1 MSSRTWSRRK
11 PDAGSF
17 ARAAAHRAATS
28 AMASASLVGI
38 VLPWLVR
45 IRSVCEANGLRKSAQ
60 FDRIVRKSAQVNT
73 CWRMECCQALRPIE
87 SADQNLVC
95 LLAGGST
102 KAPWGRA
109 RCKRS
114 GQKFRARD
122 QARALPPSTGLVRG
136 RAAPQASKV
145 CRMMCPRRVGAP
157 AFDLPDGRGMLSHHT
172 GQEALWRRD
181 GASHDA
187 GLRTAVIRLPE
198 PRQNSEMRRMP
209 ATISAAPPS
218 RDAPART
225 RFMPTQPK

>member
-95 LLAGGST
+95 LLAG
-102 KAPWGRA
+102 A
-109 RCKRS
+109 RRRRLGAARVAKVQGKRS
-114 GQKFRARD
+114 GQEIRRGLC
-122 QARALPPSTGLVRG
+122 RLPPVWFGPGSTAGVQGLPDDVPETGWCPCVRSVRWPRDAQPSHG
-136 RAAPQASKV
+136 ARGSLAKGRCDARCRPSDRRDPAPRAASEQ
-145 CRMMCPRRVGAP
+145 
-157 AFDLPDGRGMLSHHT
+157 
-172 GQEALWRRD
+172 RD
-181 GASHDA
+181 EEDA
-187 GLRTAVIRLPE
+187 GHHQRGSAE
-198 PRQNSEMRRMP
+198 P
-209 ATISAAPPS
+209 
-218 RDAPART
+218 
-225 RFMPTQPK
+225 